1 MRSAFRA
8 VSAACLASALLGG
21 CGPRTDDPANI
32 PLRGHWQQET
42 KLVALVVND
51 VWVDRSEVPIPLPK
65 DQVIDKRCF
74 EPKLRTADEFND
86 SFGNKLKN
94 CSFGDLKREG
104 GNITSEGTCSS
115 KEGFDGITSGKM
127 ELEVH
132 EKADKIDSRLG
143 FQLFVKGRS
152 GASERVRFGV
162 TSNWKRLGDCV

>member
-1 MRSAFRA
+1 MRSVCHALLTVGA
-8 VSAACLASALLGG
+8 LPVLLGG
-21 CGPRTDDPANI
+21 CAPRTDDPANI

-42 KLVALVVND
+42 RLVALVVND
-51 VWVDRSEVPIPLPK
+51 VWVDRKEVPVDLPK
-65 DQVIDKRCF
+65 DQVTDKKCF
-74 EPKLRTADEFND
+74 EPKLRTVDEFND

-104 GNITSEGTCSS
+104 GDVAGEGTCSANA
-115 KEGFDGITSGKM
+115 GIGGTTSGKM

-143 FQLFVKGRS
+143 FTLFVKGRS

-162 TSNWKRLGDCV
+162 TSNWKRLGDCA